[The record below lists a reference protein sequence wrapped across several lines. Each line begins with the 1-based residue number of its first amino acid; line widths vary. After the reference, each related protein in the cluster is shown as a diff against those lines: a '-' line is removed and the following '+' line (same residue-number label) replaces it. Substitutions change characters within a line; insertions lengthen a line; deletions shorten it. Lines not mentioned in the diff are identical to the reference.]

1 MANLEEL
8 QAKLETKIK
17 TLNLDVRENQH
28 IINKD
33 KEEELQKHLQ
43 LFEKRFEE
51 IHEMKSKVQEM
62 MIENNA
68 NEETIDRWIAKLDE
82 KLEKMEQSIADKEE
96 SIKNWERRKS
106 IEEKKQEE
114 QRLER
119 MIREEQQTEEMR
131 QEL

>member
-1 MANLEEL
+1 M
-8 QAKLETKIK
+8 
-17 TLNLDVRENQH
+17 RENHH

-119 MIREEQQTEEMR
+119 IIREEQQTEEMR

>member
-17 TLNLDVRENQH
+17 ALNLDVRENHH

>member
-51 IHEMKSKVQEM
+51 IHEMKSKVQEVM
-62 MIENNA
+62 TENNA
-68 NEETIDRWIAKLDE
+68 NEKTIDRWIAKLDE

-96 SIKNWERRKS
+96 PIKNWERRKS
-106 IEEKKQEE
+106 IEEKNQEE

-119 MIREEQQTEEMR
+119 RIREEQQIEEMR
-131 QEL
+131 

>member
-17 TLNLDVRENQH
+17 ALNLDVRENHH

-106 IEEKKQEE
+106 IEEKNQEE

-119 MIREEQQTEEMR
+119 RIREEQQIEEMR
-131 QEL
+131 

>member
-62 MIENNA
+62 MIEINA
-68 NEETIDRWIAKLDE
+68 NEETIDRWIGKLDE
-82 KLEKMEQSIADKEE
+82 KLEKM
-96 SIKNWERRKS
+96 NCR
-106 IEEKKQEE
+106 
-114 QRLER
+114 
-119 MIREEQQTEEMR
+119 
-131 QEL
+131 

>member
-17 TLNLDVRENQH
+17 ALNLDVRENHH

-119 MIREEQQTEEMR
+119 IIREEQQTEEMR

>member
-17 TLNLDVRENQH
+17 ALNLDVRENHH

-68 NEETIDRWIAKLDE
+68 NEKTIDRWIAKLDE

-119 MIREEQQTEEMR
+119 IIREEQQTEEMR